1 VGNEGYHPTQVH
13 NPSARRPNMGAGHA
27 RATQYNHL
35 SPEDLNDSKI
45 EVLGKQIWRV
55 IPYGMRYKTR
65 ALIGILANG
74 LARFAD
80 LLPFVFIGFA
90 VDYYSGNNT
99 DGFFGSMRD
108 FLDESIFP
116 LLTENLAVGYGILIF
131 LGFASLAVFQGISEY
146 CWQTLGYKVQ
156 HDLRLDATRSLIDME
171 ASYYD
176 LRQTGQLMSVLS
188 ADVNQLEDV
197 ISDASTSIIRI
208 VVTFGTAFLILTLM
222 SWKLTAVLFAP
233 LVLIIPLVYLFSTRV
248 QRKYR
253 QQRESTGDITA
264 VLENVIS
271 GIAVVQAYNAQEWE
285 AKRVDKESTIYR
297 EQAIGASRDR
307 NRFLPGLYAIAGIA
321 FGLLVTVGGYLTK
334 SGDISTG
341 QLVTFLLI
349 STRMTMPMF
358 IFGMLVNQLQKGE
371 ASARRVFSLV
381 DLEPTITD
389 KPDAT
394 ELEDAISSVE
404 FDNVHF
410 TYPGTTTKVLAGI
423 SFKVSAGQF
432 LGVMGHTGAGKTTI
446 LKLLMRYYEPQE
458 GRVLVNG
465 VDVQDL
471 TLDSVRAGMG
481 FVSQEPFLFFGT
493 LKQNVSYNREASDDE
508 VMAAL
513 KLAGAAD
520 FVKEFE
526 NGLETMVGDRG
537 TKLSGGQRAR
547 VSLARAL
554 LKNPSLLVLDEA
566 SSALDAETEKRI
578 QENLIASGGDRTTIA
593 VAHRLSTI
601 RNAEEIISM
610 VDGAIVERGN
620 HETLL
625 ANEGVYASQWQIQT
639 GER

>member
-1 VGNEGYHPTQVH
+1 MILRTFIMSRLNAQY
-13 NPSARRPNMGAGHA
+13 MGAGNP
-27 RATQYNHL
+27 RAAQYDHL
-35 SPEDLNDSKI
+35 SPEELNASKVDI
-45 EVLGKQIWRV
+45 LGKQIWRV
-55 IPYGMRYKTR
+55 IPYGMNYKKR
-65 ALIGILANG
+65 ALTGILANG
-74 LARFAD
+74 MARFAD

-90 VDYYSGNNT
+90 VDYYAGNDT
-99 DGFFGSMRD
+99 EGTFGSMRD
-108 FLDESIFP
+108 LLDDTIFP
-116 LLTENLAVGYGILIF
+116 LITDNLAIGYGLLIF

-156 HDLRLDATRSLIDME
+156 HDLRLDATTSLIEME

-208 VVTFGTAFLILTLM
+208 IVTFGTAFLILVLM
-222 SWKLTAVLFAP
+222 SWKLAAVLFAP
-233 LVLIIPLVYLFSTRV
+233 LLLIIPLVYLFSTRV

-264 VLENVIS
+264 VLENIIS
-271 GIAVVQAYNAQEWE
+271 GISVVQAYNAQDWE
-285 AKRVDKESTIYR
+285 ANRVDEESTAYR
-297 EQAIGASRDR
+297 DQAIGASRDR
-307 NRFLPGLYAIAGIA
+307 NRFLPGLYGIAGIA

-334 SGDISTG
+334 SGDITTG

-371 ASARRVFSLV
+371 ASARRVFALV

-389 KPDAT
+389 KEDAK
-394 ELEDAISSVE
+394 ELEGAITSVE
-404 FDNVHF
+404 FENVHF
-410 TYPGTTTKVLAGI
+410 TYPGTSTKVLAGI
-423 SFKVSAGQF
+423 SFKVSAGEF

-465 VDVQDL
+465 IDVQDL

-493 LKQNVSYNREASDDE
+493 LKQNVAYNRESNDE
-508 VMAAL
+508 EIMKAL
-513 KLAGAAD
+513 ELAGAAEFVND
-520 FVKEFE
+520 FED
-526 NGLETMVGDRG
+526 GLETMVGDRG
-537 TKLSGGQRAR
+537 TMLSGGQRAR

-578 QENLIASGGDRTTIA
+578 QENLIASGGSRTTIA

-610 VDGAIVERGN
+610 VDGAIVERGT
-620 HETLL
+620 HEDLI
-625 ANEGVYASQWQIQT
+625 ANNGVYASQWQIQT
-639 GER
+639 GQR

>member
-1 VGNEGYHPTQVH
+1 
-13 NPSARRPNMGAGHA
+13 MGAGNP
-27 RATQYNHL
+27 RAAQHQHL
-35 SPEDLNDSKI
+35 SPEQLNSEKVDI
-45 EVLGKQIWRV
+45 LGKQIWRV
-55 IPYGMRYKTR
+55 IPYGMKYKQR
-65 ALIGILANG
+65 ALVGILANG
-74 LARFAD
+74 MARFAD

-90 VDYYSGNNT
+90 VDYYSGAST
-99 DGFFGSMRD
+99 EGFFGGFRD
-108 FLDESIFP
+108 FLDNSLFP
-116 LLTENLAVGYGILIF
+116 IVSDNLAYGYGILIF
-131 LGFASLAVFQGISEY
+131 LGFASLAIFQGISEY

-156 HDLRLDATRSLIDME
+156 HDLRLDATKSLIDME

-197 ISDASTSIIRI
+197 ISDSSTSIIRI
-208 VVTFGTAFLILTLM
+208 VVTFGTAFLILILM
-222 SWKLTAVLFAP
+222 SWKLAAVLFAP
-233 LVLIIPLVYLFSTRV
+233 LLLIIPLVYLFSTRV

-271 GIAVVQAYNAQEWE
+271 GIAVVQAYNAQDWE
-285 AKRVDKESTIYR
+285 AERVDKESVAYR

-307 NRFLPGLYAIAGIA
+307 NRYLPGLYAIAGIA

-334 SGDISTG
+334 QGDITTG

-358 IFGMLVNQLQKGE
+358 IFGMLINQLQKGE
-371 ASARRVFSLV
+371 ASARRVFALV
-381 DLEPTITD
+381 DLVPTIAD
-389 KPDAT
+389 K
-394 ELEDAISSVE
+394 EDAKVLDGPINSVE
-404 FDNVHF
+404 FENVTF
-410 TYPGTTTKVLAGI
+410 TYPGTSTKVLANI
-423 SFKVSAGQF
+423 SFKVSAGEF

-465 VDVQDL
+465 IDVQEL
-471 TLDSVRAGMG
+471 TLDSVRAAMG
-481 FVSQEPFLFFGT
+481 FVSQEPFLFFGSI
-493 LKQNVSYNREASDDE
+493 KQNVAYNREADE
-508 VMAAL
+508 DEIMKAL
-513 KLAGAAD
+513 EMAGAAE

-526 NGLETMVGDRG
+526 EGLETMVGDRG
-537 TKLSGGQRAR
+537 TMLSGGQRAR

-578 QENLIASGGDRTTIA
+578 QENLIASGGERTTIA

-610 VDGAIVERGN
+610 VDGAIVERGS
-620 HETLL
+620 HESLI
-625 ANEGVYASQWQIQT
+625 ANNGVYASQWQIQT
-639 GER
+639 GEL